1 MKFYDKIVNFSNI
14 TIDHQ
19 SMKNETQSL
28 EVWMRGPIAGLIPLL
43 QPVAH
48 AILQAREE
56 VNQMMIGL
64 PNELIWEKPHGVASI
79 AFHLQHLSGVL
90 DRLFTYANNQILNED
105 QLDLLMLESDANQHL
120 TVKGLLT
127 RFNNQVNKA
136 LIQLKNI
143 EEKTILEP
151 RGIGR
156 KQIPTNQLGLLFH
169 AAEHTQRHVGQLLVT
184 IKMLKN

>member
-1 MKFYDKIVNFSNI
+1 MTKPK
-14 TIDHQ
+14 
-19 SMKNETQSL
+19 ETL
-28 EVWMRGPIAGLIPLL
+28 EVWMRGPIAGLTPLL

-56 VNQMMIGL
+56 VNLMMIDF
-64 PNELIWEKPHGVASI
+64 PNELIWEKPAGVASV

-105 QLDLLMLESDANQHL
+105 QLELLALESDNTQYL

-136 LIQLKNI
+136 LTQLKNTD
-143 EEKTILEP
+143 EKMLLEP

-156 KQIPTNQLGLLFH
+156 KQIPTNLIGLLFH
-169 AAEHTQRHVGQLLVT
+169 AAEHTQRHVGQLYVT
-184 IKMLKN
+184 VRILQNS

>member
-1 MKFYDKIVNFSNI
+1 M
-14 TIDHQ
+14 T
-19 SMKNETQSL
+19 KNKETL
-28 EVWMRGPIAGLIPLL
+28 EVWMRGPIAGLAPLL

-56 VNQMMIGL
+56 VNLMMINF
-64 PNELIWEKPHGVASI
+64 PDELIWEKPSGVASV

-90 DRLFTYANNQILNED
+90 DRLFTYANNQLLNED
-105 QLDLLMLESDANQHL
+105 QLELLALESDSTQYL

-136 LIQLKNI
+136 LTQLKNI
-143 EEKTILEP
+143 DEKTLLEP

-156 KQIPTNQLGLLFH
+156 KQIPTNLIGLLFH
-169 AAEHTQRHVGQLLVT
+169 AAEHTQRHTGQLYVT
-184 IKMLKN
+184 VRILQNS

>member
-1 MKFYDKIVNFSNI
+1 MNKP
-14 TIDHQ
+14 
-19 SMKNETQSL
+19 TQTL
-28 EVWMRGPIAGLIPLL
+28 EVWMRGPISGLIPLL

-56 VNQMMIGL
+56 VNLMMIDF
-64 PNELIWEKPHGVASI
+64 PNELIWERPNGIASV

-105 QLDLLMLESDANQHL
+105 QLELLALESDSTQLL

-136 LIQLKNI
+136 LTQLKNI
-143 EEKTILEP
+143 EEKNLLEP
-151 RGIGR
+151 RGVGR

-184 IKMLKN
+184 IKMLKKE

>member
-1 MKFYDKIVNFSNI
+1 MNKP
-14 TIDHQ
+14 
-19 SMKNETQSL
+19 TQPL
-28 EVWMRGPIAGLIPLL
+28 EVWMRGPISGLITYI
-43 QPVAH
+43 QPIAH

-56 VNQMMIGL
+56 VNLMMIDF
-64 PNELIWEKPHGVASI
+64 PNELIWERPNGVASV

-90 DRLFTYANNQILNED
+90 DRLFTYANNQILNEE
-105 QLDLLMLESDANQHL
+105 QLELLALESDSTQFL
-120 TVKGLLT
+120 TVKMLLT

-136 LIQLKNI
+136 LTQLKNI
-143 EEKTILEP
+143 EEKTLLEP

-184 IKMLKN
+184 VRMLKKE

>member
-1 MKFYDKIVNFSNI
+1 MNKPKEN
-14 TIDHQ
+14 
-19 SMKNETQSL
+19 L
-28 EVWMRGPIAGLIPLL
+28 EVWMRGPIAGLIPFL

-56 VNQMMIGL
+56 VNLMMIDF
-64 PNELIWEKPHGVASI
+64 PEELLWQNPSGVASV

-105 QLDLLMLESDANQHL
+105 QLELLALESDKNQPTL
-120 TVKGLLT
+120 TVKNLLT

-136 LIQLKNI
+136 LTQLKNTD
-143 EEKTILEP
+143 EKMLLEA

-156 KQIPTNQLGLLFH
+156 KQIPTNLLGLLFH

-184 IKMLKN
+184 VRVLKQG

>member
-1 MKFYDKIVNFSNI
+1 MNKP
-14 TIDHQ
+14 
-19 SMKNETQSL
+19 TQTL
-28 EVWMRGPIAGLIPLL
+28 EVWMRGPISGLIPLL

-56 VNQMMIGL
+56 VNLMMIDF
-64 PNELIWEKPHGVASI
+64 PNELIWERPNAVASV

-105 QLDLLMLESDANQHL
+105 QLELLALEADSTQLL

-136 LIQLKNI
+136 LTQLKNI
-143 EEKTILEP
+143 EEKALLEP
-151 RGIGR
+151 RSIGR

-184 IKMLKN
+184 IKMLKKE

>member
-1 MKFYDKIVNFSNI
+1 MNKP
-14 TIDHQ
+14 
-19 SMKNETQSL
+19 TQPL
-28 EVWMRGPIAGLIPLL
+28 EVWMRGPISGLIPYL

-56 VNQMMIGL
+56 VNLMMIDF
-64 PNELIWEKPHGVASI
+64 PNELIWERPNGVASV

-90 DRLFTYANNQILNED
+90 DRLFTYANNQILNEE
-105 QLDLLMLESDANQHL
+105 QLELLALESDSTQFL
-120 TVKGLLT
+120 TVKMLLT

-136 LIQLKNI
+136 LTQLKNI
-143 EEKTILEP
+143 EEKTLLEP

-184 IKMLKN
+184 VRMLKKE

>member
-1 MKFYDKIVNFSNI
+1 MNK
-14 TIDHQ
+14 
-19 SMKNETQSL
+19 ETQTL

-56 VNQMMIGL
+56 VNLMMIDF
-64 PNELIWEKPHGVASI
+64 PNELIWERPNNIASVA
-79 AFHLQHLSGVL
+79 FYLQHLSGVL

-105 QLDLLMLESDANQHL
+105 QLELLALESDPTQLL
-120 TVKGLLT
+120 TVKALLT

-136 LIQLKNI
+136 LTQLKNI
-143 EEKTILEP
+143 EEKTLLEP

-184 IKMLKN
+184 VKMLKKS

>member
-1 MKFYDKIVNFSNI
+1 MTKPK
-14 TIDHQ
+14 
-19 SMKNETQSL
+19 ETL
-28 EVWMRGPIAGLIPLL
+28 EVWMRGPIAGLAPLL

-56 VNQMMIGL
+56 VNLMMINF
-64 PNELIWEKPHGVASI
+64 PDELIWEKPAGVASV

-90 DRLFTYANNQILNED
+90 DRLFTYANNQLLNED
-105 QLDLLMLESDANQHL
+105 QLELLALESDTTQYL

-136 LIQLKNI
+136 LTQLKNI
-143 EEKTILEP
+143 DEKTLLEP

-156 KQIPTNQLGLLFH
+156 KQIPTNLLGLLFH
-169 AAEHTQRHVGQLLVT
+169 AAEHTQRHVGQLFVT
-184 IKMLKN
+184 VRILQNS

>member
-1 MKFYDKIVNFSNI
+1 MNKPNQ
-14 TIDHQ
+14 T
-19 SMKNETQSL
+19 L

-48 AILQAREE
+48 SILQAREE
-56 VNQMMIGL
+56 VNLMMIDF
-64 PNELIWEKPHGVASI
+64 PDALIWEKTSGVASV

-90 DRLFTYANNQILNED
+90 DRIFTYANNQVLNED
-105 QLDLLMLESDANQHL
+105 QLELLALESDSTQYL

-136 LIQLKNI
+136 LTQLKNT
-143 EEKTILEP
+143 EEKTLLEF

-156 KQIPTNQLGLLFH
+156 KQIPSNQLGLLFH
-169 AAEHTQRHVGQLLVT
+169 AAEHTQRHVGQLFVT
-184 IKMLKN
+184 VRILKNL

>member
-1 MKFYDKIVNFSNI
+1 MNKPNQ
-14 TIDHQ
+14 T
-19 SMKNETQSL
+19 L

-56 VNQMMIGL
+56 VNLMMIDF
-64 PNELIWEKPHGVASI
+64 PDALIWERPSGVASV

-90 DRLFTYANNQILNED
+90 DRIFTYANNQILNED
-105 QLDLLMLESDANQHL
+105 QLELLALESDITQYL

-136 LIQLKNI
+136 LTQLKNT
-143 EEKTILEP
+143 EERTLLEF
-151 RGIGR
+151 RSIGR
-156 KQIPTNQLGLLFH
+156 KQIPSNQLGLLFH
-169 AAEHTQRHVGQLLVT
+169 AAEHTQRHVGQLFVT
-184 IKMLKN
+184 VRILKNL

>member
-1 MKFYDKIVNFSNI
+1 MKPK
-14 TIDHQ
+14 
-19 SMKNETQSL
+19 TQPL
-28 EVWMRGPIAGLIPLL
+28 EVWMRGPIAGLIPIL

-56 VNQMMIGL
+56 VNLMMIDF
-64 PNELIWEKPHGVASI
+64 PNELIWEKPNNIASV

-90 DRLFTYANNQILNED
+90 DRLFTYANNQILNEE
-105 QLDLLMLESDANQHL
+105 QLELLALESDSTQFL

-136 LIQLKNI
+136 LTQLKNI
-143 EEKTILEP
+143 EEKTLLEP

-184 IKMLKN
+184 VKMLKN

>member
-1 MKFYDKIVNFSNI
+1 MKTES
-14 TIDHQ
+14 Q
-19 SMKNETQSL
+19 PL
-28 EVWMRGPIAGLIPLL
+28 EVWMRGPIAGLIPML

-56 VNQMMIGL
+56 VNMMMIDF
-64 PNELIWEKPHGVASI
+64 PNELIWEKPAGVASI

-105 QLDLLMLESDANQHL
+105 QLELLTLESDNTQYL
-120 TVKGLLT
+120 TTKGLLT

-136 LIQLKNI
+136 LTQLKNI
-143 EEKTILEP
+143 EEKSLLEP

-184 IKMLKN
+184 VKMLKNS

>member
-1 MKFYDKIVNFSNI
+1 MTKPK
-14 TIDHQ
+14 
-19 SMKNETQSL
+19 ETL
-28 EVWMRGPIAGLIPLL
+28 EVWMRGPIAGLAPLL

-56 VNQMMIGL
+56 VNLMMINF
-64 PNELIWEKPHGVASI
+64 PDELIWEKPSGVASV

-90 DRLFTYANNQILNED
+90 DRLFTYANNQLLNED
-105 QLDLLMLESDANQHL
+105 QLELLALESDTTQYL

-136 LIQLKNI
+136 LTQLKNI
-143 EEKTILEP
+143 DEKTLLEP

-156 KQIPTNQLGLLFH
+156 KQIPTNLLGLLFH
-169 AAEHTQRHVGQLLVT
+169 AAEHTQRHTGQLFVT
-184 IKMLKN
+184 VRILQNS

>member
-1 MKFYDKIVNFSNI
+1 MTKPK
-14 TIDHQ
+14 
-19 SMKNETQSL
+19 ETL
-28 EVWMRGPIAGLIPLL
+28 EVWMRGPIAGLAPLL

-56 VNQMMIGL
+56 VNLMMIDF
-64 PNELIWEKPHGVASI
+64 PNELIWEKPAGVASV

-90 DRLFTYANNQILNED
+90 DRLFTYANNQLLNED
-105 QLDLLMLESDANQHL
+105 QLELLALESDNTQYL

-136 LIQLKNI
+136 LTQLKNI
-143 EEKTILEP
+143 DEKMLLEP

-156 KQIPTNQLGLLFH
+156 KQIPTNLLGLLFH
-169 AAEHTQRHVGQLLVT
+169 AAEHTQRHVGQLFVT
-184 IKMLKN
+184 VRILQNS

>member
-1 MKFYDKIVNFSNI
+1 MNKP
-14 TIDHQ
+14 
-19 SMKNETQSL
+19 TQTL

-56 VNQMMIGL
+56 VNLKMIDF
-64 PNELIWEKPHGVASI
+64 PNELIWERPSAVASV

-90 DRLFTYANNQILNED
+90 DRLFAYANNQILNED
-105 QLDLLMLESDANQHL
+105 QLELLALESDSTQFL
-120 TVKGLLT
+120 TIKGLLT

-136 LIQLKNI
+136 LTQLKNI
-143 EEKTILEP
+143 EEKTLLEP
-151 RGIGR
+151 RGVGR

-184 IKMLKN
+184 IKILKKG

>member
-1 MKFYDKIVNFSNI
+1 MTKPK
-14 TIDHQ
+14 
-19 SMKNETQSL
+19 ETL
-28 EVWMRGPIAGLIPLL
+28 EVWMRGPIAGLAPLL

-56 VNQMMIGL
+56 VNLMMINF
-64 PNELIWEKPHGVASI
+64 PDELIWEKPSGVASV

-90 DRLFTYANNQILNED
+90 DRLFTYANNQLLNED
-105 QLDLLMLESDANQHL
+105 QLELLALESDNTQYL

-136 LIQLKNI
+136 LTQLKNI
-143 EEKTILEP
+143 DEKTLLEP

-156 KQIPTNQLGLLFH
+156 KQIPTNLLGLLFH
-169 AAEHTQRHVGQLLVT
+169 AAEHTQRHTGQLFVT
-184 IKMLKN
+184 VRVLQNS

>member
-1 MKFYDKIVNFSNI
+1 MNKLK
-14 TIDHQ
+14 
-19 SMKNETQSL
+19 QSL
-28 EVWMRGPIAGLIPLL
+28 EVWMRGPIAGLIPYL

-56 VNQMMIGL
+56 VNLMMINF
-64 PNELIWEKPHGVASI
+64 PNELIWERPNGVASV

-90 DRLFTYANNQILNED
+90 DRLFTYANNQILNEE
-105 QLDLLMLESDANQHL
+105 QLELLALESDSTQFL
-120 TVKGLLT
+120 TVKMLLT

-136 LIQLKNI
+136 LTQLKNI
-143 EEKTILEP
+143 EEKTLLEP

-184 IKMLKN
+184 VRMLKKE

>member
-1 MKFYDKIVNFSNI
+1 MSKPS
-14 TIDHQ
+14 
-19 SMKNETQSL
+19 ETL
-28 EVWMRGPIAGLIPLL
+28 EVWMRGPIAGLAPLL

-56 VNQMMIGL
+56 VNLMMIDF
-64 PNELIWEKPHGVASI
+64 PNELIWEKPSGVASV

-105 QLDLLMLESDANQHL
+105 QLELLALESDDTQHL

-127 RFNNQVNKA
+127 RFNNQVNKS
-136 LIQLKNI
+136 LTQLKNI
-143 EEKTILEP
+143 DEKTLLEP

-184 IKMLKN
+184 VRVLKKD

>member
-1 MKFYDKIVNFSNI
+1 MNKPNQN
-14 TIDHQ
+14 
-19 SMKNETQSL
+19 L
-28 EVWMRGPIAGLIPLL
+28 EVWMRGPIAGLAPLL

-56 VNQMMIGL
+56 VNLMMIDF
-64 PNELIWEKPHGVASI
+64 PNELIWEKPAGIASV

-90 DRLFTYANNQILNED
+90 DRLFTYANNQLLNED
-105 QLDLLMLESDANQHL
+105 QLELLALESDNTQYL

-136 LIQLKNI
+136 LTQLKNMD
-143 EEKTILEP
+143 EKILLEP

-156 KQIPTNQLGLLFH
+156 KQIPTNLLGLLFH
-169 AAEHTQRHVGQLLVT
+169 AAEHTQRHVGQLFVT
-184 IKMLKN
+184 VRILKNS

>member
-1 MKFYDKIVNFSNI
+1 MNKP
-14 TIDHQ
+14 
-19 SMKNETQSL
+19 TQPL
-28 EVWMRGPIAGLIPLL
+28 EVWMRGPISGLIPYL

-56 VNQMMIGL
+56 VNLMMIDF
-64 PNELIWEKPHGVASI
+64 PNELIWERPNGVASV

-90 DRLFTYANNQILNED
+90 DRLFTYANNQILNEE
-105 QLDLLMLESDANQHL
+105 QLELLALESDSTQFL
-120 TVKGLLT
+120 TVKMHLT

-136 LIQLKNI
+136 LTQLKNI
-143 EEKTILEP
+143 EEKTLLEP

-184 IKMLKN
+184 VRMLKKE

>member
-1 MKFYDKIVNFSNI
+1 MTKPK
-14 TIDHQ
+14 
-19 SMKNETQSL
+19 ETL
-28 EVWMRGPIAGLIPLL
+28 EVWMRGPIAGLAPLL

-56 VNQMMIGL
+56 VNLMMIDF
-64 PNELIWEKPHGVASI
+64 PNELIWEKPADVASV

-105 QLDLLMLESDANQHL
+105 QLELLALELDDTQFL

-136 LIQLKNI
+136 LTQLKNMD
-143 EEKTILEP
+143 EKALLEP

-156 KQIPTNQLGLLFH
+156 KQIPTNLLGLIFH
-169 AAEHTQRHVGQLLVT
+169 AAEHTQRHVGQLFVT
-184 IKMLKN
+184 VRILKKS

>member
-1 MKFYDKIVNFSNI
+1 MNKP
-14 TIDHQ
+14 
-19 SMKNETQSL
+19 TQTL

-56 VNQMMIGL
+56 VNLMMIDF
-64 PNELIWEKPHGVASI
+64 PNELIWERPNAVASV

-90 DRLFTYANNQILNED
+90 DRLFAYANNQILNED
-105 QLDLLMLESDANQHL
+105 QLELLALEADSTQLL

-136 LIQLKNI
+136 LTQLKNI
-143 EEKTILEP
+143 EEKTLLEP
-151 RGIGR
+151 RSIGR

-184 IKMLKN
+184 IKMLKKE

>member
-1 MKFYDKIVNFSNI
+1 MKTEN
-14 TIDHQ
+14 
-19 SMKNETQSL
+19 QSL
-28 EVWMRGPIAGLIPLL
+28 EVWMRGPIAGLISYL
-43 QPVAH
+43 QPIAH

-56 VNQMMIGL
+56 VNLMMIDF
-64 PNELIWEKPHGVASI
+64 PNELIWERPNNIASV

-90 DRLFTYANNQILNED
+90 DRLFTYANNQILNEE
-105 QLDLLMLESDANQHL
+105 QLELLALESDSTQFL
-120 TVKGLLT
+120 TVKMLLT

-136 LIQLKNI
+136 LTQLKNI
-143 EEKTILEP
+143 EEKTLLEP

-184 IKMLKN
+184 VRMLKKE